1 MARLK
6 LKNPP
11 KKPKSSASVAT
22 IRNYFQKLKEVNAY
36 NAALEKEEA
45 LRQRLLKQVRTGK
58 VATVSGPRRKKSTAK
73 KSAKK
78 KSTKRRRK

>member
-6 LKNPP
+6 LKKLP
-11 KKPKSSASVAT
+11 KKPKASASLAT
-22 IRNYFQKLKEVNAY
+22 LQNYLAKVKEVKAY

-45 LRQRLLKQVRTGK
+45 HRQRLLKQVRTGK
-58 VATVSGPRRKKSTAK
+58 VVSISGTRRKKSTAK

-78 KSTKRRRK
+78 KTSKRRRK